1 MVAGKGRRAEDT
13 AAGCRTKAEHDRA
26 LAAAEPNA
34 HMRDRLESSAAAW
47 ANRASMLERL
57 ETGRAGAIHP

>member
-13 AAGCRTKAEHDRA
+13 AAGCRAKAENDRM
-26 LAAAEPNA
+26 LAAAETNA

-47 ANRASMLERL
+47 AARASMLERL
-57 ETGRAGAIHP
+57 ETGRAGSIHP

>member
-1 MVAGKGRRAEDT
+1 MAAGRGRRAEDT
-13 AAGCRTKAEHDRA
+13 AAGCRTKAESDRL

-47 ANRASMLERL
+47 AARASMLERL
-57 ETGRAGAIHP
+57 ETGRAGSILP

>member
-13 AAGCRTKAEHDRA
+13 AAGCRTKAENSRL
-26 LAAAEPNA
+26 LAAAETNA
-34 HMRDRLESSAAAW
+34 HRRDRLESSADAW
-47 ANRASMLERL
+47 AARASMLERL